1 MYLDCTIDINSP
13 GAAEAGV
20 PGVPRNTQYLAID
33 KVVRSIFH
41 IFAPSSPI
49 LINFTVLKMALKFIS
64 TSSLLQECGSQN
76 KGATRGGGL
85 RLGTPKF

>member
-1 MYLDCTIDINSP
+1 MEKIGSYT

-20 PGVPRNTQYLAID
+20 PGVPRNTQYLATD

-49 LINFTVLKMALKFIS
+49 LIIFTVLKMALKFVCS
-64 TSSLLQECGSQN
+64 FSLLEECGNQN
-76 KGATRGGGL
+76 KAATAYS
-85 RLGTPKF
+85 